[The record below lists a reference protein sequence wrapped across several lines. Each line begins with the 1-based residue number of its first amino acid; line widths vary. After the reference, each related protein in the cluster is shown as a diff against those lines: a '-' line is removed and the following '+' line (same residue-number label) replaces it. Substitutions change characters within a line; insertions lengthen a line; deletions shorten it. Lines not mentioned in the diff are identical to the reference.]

1 MDSHF
6 TNLTDALQQP
16 EQAKSL
22 VLEGLAATEF
32 RKQIKQLKNLPNLE
46 HLTLK
51 RIKISKLPKDLF
63 KLEGL
68 KTLILEKLSPKFSEI
83 PDDIAQLVNLE
94 VLNFGDHPLSTFP
107 KALTTLS
114 KLRVLEGSSYYIKNL
129 PGGFEQLQ
137 NLEVLKLED
146 SSFKEMP
153 EALPSLHKLKAL
165 SLSIK
170 YGDIKPFPDHA
181 FEQMKDLEYLDLSGC
196 GINTLS
202 ESITKL
208 SKLKYLD
215 LRKNYFV
222 SIPFEL
228 LNMDIEQLYVSNKD
242 DYLTMAKNLEYLPQI
257 QKAKNAQNIEF
268 AEARNFLQILSKRGR
283 SYVPN
288 PHLWHAINRPDLP
301 NILRVHAL
309 DYVQENYEE
318 KKEEQAPKT
327 GNCIVFC
334 AAPKFAN
341 KTYKKIL
348 DKAQIKYIESFSGS
362 LPKGTTHLVL
372 GKKLHDTYPL
382 DLGEVVLMTP
392 QNFLDFIE
400 IAKDGFLV
408 KEEGATMQDNLEDL
422 LTSSD
427 IENVKVALALLKS
440 GGVPKSLVS
449 ELFIAAKLST
459 DATVRRKAKKF
470 LYTHLST
477 QGQENFKKRLSLKD
491 GMAAHV
497 LIRNI
502 ERYTEGTELDLG
514 KIALAAY
521 RNFSNIEDKRHLA
534 AFILYRSNKPEREAI
549 WAELWSGQRLDFG
562 GMRGISLIT
571 LNSSFEEDIQPFV
584 KVKELSLVDT
594 DFSRYPRA
602 FSAFKE
608 LKSIHLEHAPL
619 NKETYYSNGLE
630 ELLSNHPKL
639 HYLGLSLYNS
649 FKALIPAFQTK
660 QLKELSIT
668 SGYYHSYKKT
678 DILEIPKEILQLK
691 NLKKL
696 RLGHD
701 HSQFSNLEILA
712 KLPKLQELDLSQVAN
727 LEEVPAVLQNHSRI
741 KVITEV

>member
-1 MDSHF
+1 MKTIY
-6 TNLTDALQQP
+6 TNVEEAL
-16 EQAKSL
+16 EQADL
-22 VLEGLAATEF
+22 AQTLILENLSSAEF
-32 RKQIKQLKNLPNLE
+32 RAQLKKLRKLPNLA

-51 RIKISKLPKDLF
+51 RIKLSKLPKDLF

-68 KTLILEKLSPKFSEI
+68 KSLTLEKLNPKFSEI

-94 VLNFGDHPLSTFP
+94 VLKFGNHRLSTFP

-114 KLRVLEGSSYYIKNL
+114 KLRVLKGTSYYIKTL
-129 PGGFEQLQ
+129 PEGFEQLQ

-153 EALPSLHKLKAL
+153 EALPSLHKLKVL

-202 ESITKL
+202 ASITKL
-208 SKLKYLD
+208 NKLKYLD

-222 SIPFEL
+222 SIPYEL
-228 LNMDIEQLYVSNKD
+228 LNMNIEQLYVSNKD
-242 DYLTMAKNLEYLPQI
+242 DYLTMAKNLEYLPLI
-257 QKAKNAQNIEF
+257 QQAKHAQDIEF
-268 AEARNFLQILSKRGR
+268 AEAKSFLQILSKRSR
-283 SYVPN
+283 AHIPN
-288 PHLWHAINRPDLP
+288 QYLWHAINRPDLP
-301 NILRVHAL
+301 NLLRVHAL

-318 KKEEQAPKT
+318 KKGEQAPKT

-334 AAPKFAN
+334 GAPKFRN
-341 KTYKKIL
+341 KAYKKVL
-348 DKAQIKYIESFSGS
+348 DKAQIKYIESFSGA
-362 LPKGTTHLVL
+362 LPEGTTHLVL
-372 GKKLHDTYPL
+372 GKKLHDTCPL
-382 DLGEVVLMTP
+382 ELGEVILMTP

-400 IAKDGFLV
+400 ITKEGFLV
-408 KEEGATMQDNLEDL
+408 KEEGTSMQDNLEDL

-427 IENVKVALALLKS
+427 LENVKVALELLKS
-440 GGVPKSLVS
+440 GGVPKTLVT

-459 DATVRRKAKKF
+459 DSSVRRKAKNF

-502 ERYTEGTELDLG
+502 KRYTEGTELDLG

-549 WAELWSGQRLDFG
+549 WTELWSGQRLDFG

-571 LNSSFEEDIQPFV
+571 LNSSFEEDIRPFV

-608 LKSIHLEHAPL
+608 LKSIHLEHALL

-639 HYLGLSLYNS
+639 QYLGLSLYNS
-649 FKALIPAFQTK
+649 FKALTPAFQTK

-668 SGYYHSYKKT
+668 SGYYHSYKKA

-696 RLGHD
+696 RLGHE
-701 HSQFSNLEILA
+701 HTRFSNLEILA

-727 LEEVPAVLQNHSRI
+727 LEKIPAVLQNHSRI